1 MARGSNIPI
10 IGSMNQEEA
19 KEIANQLQIDDFK
32 ASNGWLQKWK
42 NYYNIANFTIS
53 GEESDVNEETVNSCA
68 ERLRE
73 LTRGYEL
80 KDIWNLD
87 ETAFF

>member
-1 MARGSNIPI
+1 MVT
-10 IGSMNQEEA
+10 EV
-19 KEIANQLQIDDFK
+19 
-32 ASNGWLQKWK
+32 K